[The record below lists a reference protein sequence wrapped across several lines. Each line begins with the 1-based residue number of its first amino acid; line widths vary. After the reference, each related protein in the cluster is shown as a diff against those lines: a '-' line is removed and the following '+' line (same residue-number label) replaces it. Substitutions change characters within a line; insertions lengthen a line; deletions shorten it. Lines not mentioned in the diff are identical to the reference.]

1 MSLKQRILAFTK
13 TGLFIIEHYGARRES
28 ENILHQGL
36 DKVIDEACLQNPWF
50 TQTFVKESLLSL
62 ASMLSEKELQKL
74 CEQKETNEQKTVA
87 LICAGNIPC
96 VAFHDVLCTLLSG
109 HTALI
114 KLSSDDAL
122 LLPFFLKLLV
132 HYEPSLE
139 QNIRFTDRKM
149 NGFDAV
155 IATGSNNS
163 AQYFEQYF
171 GKYPHIIRKNRS
183 SVAILDGSESK
194 EDLKALGLDIFLYFG
209 LGCRNVSKLL
219 VPKEYQFDLFFES
232 IIDYAFVVNNNKY
245 ANNYEYQRAILLLE
259 SEKFLDN
266 NFLILRNSANIH
278 APTGCLYYEN
288 YNDKNDLASYLK
300 QNKNEIQC
308 IVGKGYTP
316 FGYSQS
322 PVITDFADGINT
334 WDFLVS
340 L

>member
-13 TGLFIIEHYGARRES
+13 TGVFIREHYDKRKES

-50 TQTFVKESLLSL
+50 TQTFVKESLMQLSN
-62 ASMLSEKELQKL
+62 MLTEAELERLSSKN
-74 CEQKETNEQKTVA
+74 ETKNQKTIA

-96 VAFHDVLCTLLSG
+96 VAFHDILCTLLSG
-109 HTALI
+109 HIALI
-114 KLSSDDAL
+114 KLSTDDAL

-139 QNIRFTDRKM
+139 QKIRFTDRKM
-149 NGFDAV
+149 HGFDAV

-163 AQYFEQYF
+163 ARYFEQYF
-171 GKYPHIIRKNRS
+171 GKYPNIIRKNRS
-183 SVAILDGSESK
+183 SIAILDGTETQ
-194 EDLKALGLDIFLYFG
+194 EDLKNLGRDIFLYFG

-219 VPKEYQFDLFFES
+219 VPENYQFDHFFEA
-232 IIDYAFVVNNNKY
+232 IIDYSFVISNNKY

-259 SEKFLDN
+259 NQKFLDN
-266 NFLILRNSANIH
+266 NFLILRKSDKIH
-278 APTGCLYYEN
+278 APSGCLFYEN
-288 YNDKNDLASYLK
+288 YAQKSDLESYLK
-300 QNKNEIQC
+300 QHESEIQC
-308 IVGKGYTP
+308 VVGKGYTP